1 MAESEMREELLKR
14 VREEMKS
21 QNIIEEISAKSE
33 EKRIKRNLLERVKKE
48 LEKDPVIIERKVDWS
63 ALATGCQEVNSPKK
77 VNLDF
82 SGVPTWALIEEL
94 KKRPGVVYRANATD
108 KGLVGWFEHA
118 PAIILG
124 VKLPVNDEV

>member
-1 MAESEMREELLKR
+1 MGKTLEELYCGWC
-14 VREEMKS
+14 VPIGEFG
-21 QNIIEEISAKSE
+21 QEEI
-33 EKRIKRNLLERVKKE
+33 E
-48 LEKDPVIIERKVDWS
+48 LPVDYDLS
-63 ALATGCQEVNSPKK
+63 M
-77 VNLDF
+77 F
-82 SGVPTWALIEEL
+82 PTWALIEEL

>member
-1 MAESEMREELLKR
+1 MEGHKWKPDTCWFDQVKVETDMKEELLKK
-14 VREEMKS
+14 VKEE
-21 QNIIEEISAKSE
+21 
-33 EKRIKRNLLERVKKE
+33 LKK
-48 LEKDPVIIERKVDWS
+48 KPVVIER
-63 ALATGCQEVNSPKK
+63 EVSEDVKAFLCRDTNITIPTISDYD
-77 VNLDF
+77 LF
-82 SGVPTWALIEEL
+82 EVPTWALIEEL